1 MSRKWGSAQTLSI
14 FPARKDTELIVPC
27 QRSDHQSPVKV
38 SRRKHQANALQTPRL
53 ERRAEKVEAD
63 DDQNPRPRAG
73 STGISLYP
81 CQTLLMEPNILV
93 QQTWTAPTN
102 P

>member
-1 MSRKWGSAQTLSI
+1 MSRKWGSAQTLQR
-14 FPARKDTELIVPC
+14 ACKDTELIVPC

-38 SRRKHQANALQTPRL
+38 SRRKHQANSALQTPRL

-73 STGISLYP
+73 STGISLYL

-93 QQTWTAPTN
+93 QQT
-102 P
+102 